1 MKLMMAKSIVIIK
14 LEKIVEKKNIKK
26 IKTMVI
32 KLKKNKVKLRKQFR
46 LKVHNQVE
54 KILTKEVD

>member
-1 MKLMMAKSIVIIK
+1 MKLMMAKSIVITK

-32 KLKKNKVKLRKQFR
+32 KLKKKQS
-46 LKVHNQVE
+46 KAE
-54 KILTKEVD
+54 ETI